1 MPSQLQRAQGA
12 LQVFLGSRGQ
22 LQAYASNFGLCLGFG
37 CLGSPRRRYH
47 AGASR
52 AQGTR
57 SGGGMRRRRLLAPSP
72 ATFPDRRCSLC
83 RGLRTIVCVSL
94 SVVRPAVEATLCAK
108 AFISCAIPLVR
119 LAVLLDAEAALQ
131 AKVRI
136 LPTIPCVCMSVPLRI
151 KVALITILRV
161 LLAIPGVSLALVHVG
176 VEPAIGAETCVLL
189 TIPLVGPTVKLRV
202 ETALHAE
209 LRIPL
214 AIPCVRLAAVLL
226 WVASTIHT
234 VLEVLQAI
242 PSVGQAVVVQRVETT
257 FLAVVRI
264 LRAIPS
270 MGPSVVLVRVGAAIL
285 AIVRILRA
293 IPCMRQPILLRILAA
308 LMAAL
313 GAALGELRKI
323 QRRFEALCLQGATEG
338 LAEFVL
344 VHLAAS
350 VDGAAAEQLAEIIC
364 RAVSSNWTASQ

>member
-94 SVVRPAVEATLCAK
+94 SVVR
-108 AFISCAIPLVR
+108 
-119 LAVLLDAEAALQ
+119 
-131 AKVRI
+131 
-136 LPTIPCVCMSVPLRI
+136 
-151 KVALITILRV
+151 
-161 LLAIPGVSLALVHVG
+161 PGVSLALVHVG